1 MSAKHTSRPEP
12 DERTALLFDVD
23 ASAQRALDRALAAF
37 DARIVAGVDEAGLG
51 PMLGPLT
58 IGYSAFR
65 VPRARCE
72 LWHALGGACT
82 RDVHDDQESLVVA
95 DSKLVF
101 TRNAR
106 GARRLERTVL
116 AFLAQRAAP
125 TAHPRDAR
133 ELLEALDERLE
144 DSGSPSAVLRETW
157 ACRLDHPIPS
167 SVDGTEIDGLSA
179 RLGATLRG
187 AGVAVLACGVR
198 SIPPSELNTS
208 FTSTDN
214 KSITHWEACRPVLR
228 RLWSAHA
235 HEGVALVVDRHGG
248 RMRYAHLLAG
258 AFDGCAVR
266 TVSETRHAS
275 TYFVVEARALDAA
288 LDAALDNGTPAR
300 EPRRMLVTF
309 AERADG
315 DSFAVALAS
324 CFAKYAR
331 ERCMD
336 AFNAYFGALQPG
348 LMPTAGYLNDARRW
362 LTDARHAI
370 VRSGIA
376 RRDLV
381 RDR

>member
-1 MSAKHTSRPEP
+1 MSAKRTSRTEP
-12 DERTALLFDVD
+12 DERIALLFDVD
-23 ASAQRALDRALAAF
+23 APSQRALDRTLAAF
-37 DARIVAGVDEAGLG
+37 DPRIVAGVDEAGLG

-65 VPRARCE
+65 VPRSRCE

-82 RDVHDDQESLVVA
+82 RDIDDDQASLVVA

-101 TRNAR
+101 TRNVR

-125 TAHPRDAR
+125 TSRPRDAR
-133 ELLEALDERLE
+133 ELIETLDERLE
-144 DSGSPSAVLRETW
+144 DSASPSAVLRETW
-157 ACRLDHPIPS
+157 ACRLDHPVPS
-167 SVDGTEIDGLSA
+167 SADGTEIDGVSS
-179 RLGATLRG
+179 RLGATLCG

-235 HEGVALVVDRHGG
+235 HEGLALVVDRHGG

-266 TVSETRHAS
+266 IVSETRHVS
-275 TYFVVEARALDAA
+275 TYFVVEARALDA
-288 LDAALDNGTPAR
+288 LDAGAPIGET
-300 EPRRMLVTF
+300 RRMLVTF
-309 AERADG
+309 AEHADG

-336 AFNAYFGALQPG
+336 AFNAYFGGLQPG
-348 LMPTAGYLNDARRW
+348 LKPTAGYLNDARRW
-362 LTDARHAI
+362 LSDARHAI